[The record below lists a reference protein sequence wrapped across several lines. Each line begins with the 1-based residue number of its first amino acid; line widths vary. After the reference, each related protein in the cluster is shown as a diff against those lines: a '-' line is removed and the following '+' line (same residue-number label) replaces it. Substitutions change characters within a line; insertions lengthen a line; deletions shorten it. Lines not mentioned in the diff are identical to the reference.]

1 MVTKSDYIEAKD
13 ASLDASVVIL
23 TYKAEQHIDEILASL
38 TTQRFDG
45 TYEILV
51 IDSGSTDSTLDLIAK
66 YPSVR
71 LVQIPNSEFGH
82 GKTRN
87 LGAHL
92 AKGRIV
98 AYLTHAATPA
108 SDRWLHEI
116 TAPFKISDR
125 IVAVMGSQIP
135 RSDAFPLLRYEIKG
149 VFNGFGP
156 GFGTTLF
163 YEDDFIQDEGVRNA
177 VTFYSDVNSAAR
189 KDILT
194 GEVPYRDVSYAEDQ
208 LLGRDVISAG
218 YIKAYAPRA
227 AVLHSNEMTVS
238 EYDDRMFEE
247 TQGLREVG
255 IDVAMPSIPTVVRMV
270 TTGILKDALRL
281 ARDREVGKRRK
292 ISGFFLNPAYHVQKW
307 RGVRRG
313 VRSPLKRYGQ

>member
-23 TYKAEQHIDEILASL
+23 TYNGEQHIDEILASL

-98 AYLTHAATPA
+98 AYLTHDATPA
-108 SDRWLHEI
+108 SNRWLHEI
-116 TAPFKISDR
+116 TAPFAIS
-125 IVAVMGSQIP
+125 
-135 RSDAFPLLRYEIKG
+135 E
-149 VFNGFGP
+149 
-156 GFGTTLF
+156 
-163 YEDDFIQDEGVRNA
+163 
-177 VTFYSDVNSAAR
+177 
-189 KDILT
+189 
-194 GEVPYRDVSYAEDQ
+194 
-208 LLGRDVISAG
+208 
-218 YIKAYAPRA
+218 
-227 AVLHSNEMTVS
+227 
-238 EYDDRMFEE
+238 
-247 TQGLREVG
+247 
-255 IDVAMPSIPTVVRMV
+255 
-270 TTGILKDALRL
+270 RL
-281 ARDREVGKRRK
+281 SL
-292 ISGFFLNPAYHVQKW
+292 IHI
-307 RGVRRG
+307 
-313 VRSPLKRYGQ
+313 

>member
-1 MVTKSDYIEAKD
+1 MVTKSDYVEAND
-13 ASLDASVVIL
+13 ATLDASVVIL
-23 TYKAEQHIDEILASL
+23 TYNGEQHIDEILASL

-51 IDSGSTDSTLDLIAK
+51 IDSGSTDSTLDIIAK

-98 AYLTHAATPA
+98 AYLTHDATPA

-116 TAPFKISDR
+116 TAPFGISER
-125 IVAVMGSQIP
+125 IVAVMGAQIP
-135 RSDAFPLLRYEIKG
+135 RPDAFPLLRYEIKG

-163 YEDDFIQDEGVRNA
+163 YDDDFIQDEGVRNA
-177 VTFYSDVNSAAR
+177 VTF
-189 KDILT
+189 
-194 GEVPYRDVSYAEDQ
+194 
-208 LLGRDVISAG
+208 
-218 YIKAYAPRA
+218 
-227 AVLHSNEMTVS
+227 
-238 EYDDRMFEE
+238 
-247 TQGLREVG
+247 
-255 IDVAMPSIPTVVRMV
+255 
-270 TTGILKDALRL
+270 
-281 ARDREVGKRRK
+281 
-292 ISGFFLNPAYHVQKW
+292 
-307 RGVRRG
+307 
-313 VRSPLKRYGQ
+313 

>member
-1 MVTKSDYIEAKD
+1 MVTKSDYVDAKD

-23 TYKAEQHIDEILASL
+23 TYNGEQHIDEILASL
-38 TTQRFDG
+38 TNQRFDG

-66 YPSVR
+66 CPSVR

-98 AYLTHAATPA
+98 AYLTHDATPA

-116 TAPFKISDR
+116 TAPFAISDR
-125 IVAVMGSQIP
+125 IVAVMGAQIP
-135 RSDAFPLLRYEIKG
+135 RPDAFPLLRYEIKG

-208 LLGRDVISAG
+208 LLGRDVIAAG
-218 YIKAYAPRA
+218 YIKALCTARRRPALQR
-227 AVLHSNEMTVS
+227 
-238 EYDDRMFEE
+238 DDR
-247 TQGLREVG
+247 LR
-255 IDVAMPSIPTVVRMV
+255 
-270 TTGILKDALRL
+270 
-281 ARDREVGKRRK
+281 
-292 ISGFFLNPAYHVQKW
+292 
-307 RGVRRG
+307 VRRPH
-313 VRSPLKRYGQ
+313 VRGDPGPARGRHRRRHALDSDGRPHGHDGYPQGRPAPGPRPRGG

>member
-23 TYKAEQHIDEILASL
+23 TYNGEQHIDEILASL

-98 AYLTHAATPA
+98 AYLSEAGVA
-108 SDRWLHEI
+108 SC
-116 TAPFKISDR
+116 
-125 IVAVMGSQIP
+125 
-135 RSDAFPLLRYEIKG
+135 
-149 VFNGFGP
+149 
-156 GFGTTLF
+156 
-163 YEDDFIQDEGVRNA
+163 VR
-177 VTFYSDVNSAAR
+177 
-189 KDILT
+189 
-194 GEVPYRDVSYAEDQ
+194 
-208 LLGRDVISAG
+208 
-218 YIKAYAPRA
+218 
-227 AVLHSNEMTVS
+227 
-238 EYDDRMFEE
+238 
-247 TQGLREVG
+247 
-255 IDVAMPSIPTVVRMV
+255 
-270 TTGILKDALRL
+270 
-281 ARDREVGKRRK
+281 
-292 ISGFFLNPAYHVQKW
+292 
-307 RGVRRG
+307 
-313 VRSPLKRYGQ
+313 